1 MLAKVPTS
9 TLYTRVEGLRCQVSS
24 NAASDSAASSS
35 ERELFECP
43 WAADVRMSVGRAH
56 GAQPMAARSG
66 PITNVKIAGSVQQ
79 CTVYLLDL
87 ARSKCLQ

>member
-43 WAADVRMSVGRAH
+43 WAALKRGVEPSGEPMGRSLWPL
-56 GAQPMAARSG
+56 AQGLSQM
-66 PITNVKIAGSVQQ
+66 
-79 CTVYLLDL
+79 
-87 ARSKCLQ
+87 